1 MSTGLLLGSVAD
13 RQKSQFKLKNPDRYC
28 DVALYRMV
36 RCPNYLGEV
45 IFWFGVWFSAVAAY
59 QAILPRILS
68 TLGLF
73 YLAGVILDA
82 TRRLEVTQSQRYG
95 SDPAYR
101 IYVATVPVL
110 LPLISLY
117 SLRTKALSQP

>member
-1 MSTGLLLGSVAD
+1 LPRLLTLGAQARGASYWSMPIGAAVMSTGLLLGSVAD

-68 TLGLF
+68 TLAACF
-73 YLAGVILDA
+73 
-82 TRRLEVTQSQRYG
+82 TWRE
-95 SDPAYR
+95 
-101 IYVATVPVL
+101 
-110 LPLISLY
+110 
-117 SLRTKALSQP
+117 